1 MPDSSVIR
9 GRFAP
14 SPTGSL
20 HFGSLVAALG
30 SYLSAKSRGGQ
41 WLLRVEDLDTPRNVP
56 GAEAAILD
64 CLEGFGLSWDGP
76 VTRQSERLP
85 LYQAALERLLAAG
98 LAYPCGCSR
107 QEVAGPYPGTC
118 RKGLPPGRDTRS
130 FRFKVNV
137 LPICFKDELYGTL
150 CQDLE
155 RHVGDFVVRRADGP
169 FAYQL
174 AVVVD
179 DAAQGVT
186 EVVRGADLLDST
198 PRQVALQAAL
208 GLPTPRYLH
217 LPLVRTR
224 EGEKLSKQTGA
235 AAVTPDAATLRA
247 ALAHL
252 GQTAPPER
260 LGNNLKSIV
269 EYATEYFDYKR
280 IKTDE
285 IPATLTPAAA

>member
-1 MPDSSVIR
+1 MPDSLVIR

-14 SPTGSL
+14 SPTGPL

-41 WLLRVEDLDTPRNVP
+41 WLLRMEDLDTPRNVA
-56 GAEAAILD
+56 GAEASILA
-64 CLEGFGLSWDGP
+64 CLEGFGLCWDGP
-76 VTRQSERLP
+76 VTRQGERLP

-107 QEVAGPYPGTC
+107 QEVAGVYPGTC
-118 RKGLPPGRDTRS
+118 RQGLPHGRIARA
-130 FRFKVNV
+130 FRFRVNA
-137 LPICFKDELYGTL
+137 LPSCFNDELYGRL
-150 CQDLE
+150 CQDLA
-155 RHVGDFVVRRADGP
+155 RDVGDFVVRRADGP

-179 DAAQGVT
+179 DAAQGIT

-198 PRQVALQAAL
+198 PRQVALQQAL

-217 LPLVRTR
+217 LPLARTR

-235 AAVTPDAATLRA
+235 AAVTPDAPTLRA
-247 ALAHL
+247 ALRHL
-252 GQTAPPER
+252 GQPVPPQS
-260 LGNNLKSIV
+260 LGNNLKLIIEYSI
-269 EYATEYFDYKR
+269 ENFDYKR

-285 IPATLTPAAA
+285 LPATLAPAAA